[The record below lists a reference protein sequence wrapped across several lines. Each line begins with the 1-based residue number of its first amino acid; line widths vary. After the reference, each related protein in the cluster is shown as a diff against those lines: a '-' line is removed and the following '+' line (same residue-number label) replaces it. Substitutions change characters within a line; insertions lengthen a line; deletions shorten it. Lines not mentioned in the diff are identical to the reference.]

1 MDDFVKNLIEEV
13 KSQGVFDE
21 FRFNCCLAD
30 VDTKPAY
37 QNVRNRVETAVND
50 FLAKQRWT
58 PDTNKVQLRE
68 RLRKHLLDSDVLE
81 KGVDQIVDQVVNPKV
96 ATIFEPKIE
105 SIAYK
110 YLGITPPPPPTSA
123 PPPRPTLLPAPPLP
137 PYAGHMNGSSLLN
150 VQTSASLLPTDL
162 EQISPDSDRGTV
174 QSDGKDDSKE
184 DDLPP
189 GVDDRNFDDDTSP
202 SFEPLSEDKPAASKD
217 DLNNGSLNTMD
228 SVNGASQA
236 SQLSQVSSDSRLTM
250 ASFSESVVDGRQP
263 TPTSNSVEL
272 TPNMAANISEEAQMP
287 KFSENSNDASGG
299 DHCSR
304 PLHFD
309 IKQDAITFEGT
320 ERRNSVSENTNGG
333 SQAMSIEEAIMS
345 EVKAN
350 IEDASNASIE
360 PATPREL
367 EQSAPPSF
375 HAFPMPQPPPTP
387 PPPPQAPPPAPEEPP
402 PAPKTPPPAPKTPPP
417 APELAA
423 PEAAAPPAPQ
433 EPPPVPEVA
442 PPAPESPPPE
452 PETTEL
458 PRAPLIINESVSEAI
473 AQELSPKENKIP
485 EAESNGS
492 EIVRQESPLA
502 PTTATDKVEEVK
514 EDVAVKLSPLD
525 DFEAPKEDVTKSL
538 SSQSKSN
545 SKDKD
550 KERDRRHHT
559 SNSDDKQRR
568 KSREPKDRD
577 ADRNRHKS
585 QSKHSSSSSSKHSS
599 SHSSSKHKSSSSSSA
614 QKDKSSSS
622 TSSSRSHRESSSSKR
637 SASTSSSRHENSSSH
652 KKHKSSSSSSR
663 SDRDKER
670 SKDGQ
675 SQSHRSHHSSSSS
688 GTSSKKRDHE
698 RSRDRDRNK
707 STSSTNSTSA
717 APPVVQDDHN
727 EIKAK
732 LLKRRS
738 SDSNDEG
745 KPPPSSGGAA
755 PLTPLPEPSTINE
768 KADAPVQYGENSNGN
783 TNGGSN
789 GATDSAAILSMGSS
803 VINVSDILQQSTTS
817 FIELCAAGS
826 GSQSKKDAEQ
836 VGKESEEKPVSETM
850 ETESTPTESEE
861 SAAKEEEQK
870 LDEELV
876 KVESVEKVENSPVE
890 EVCKEADEISID
902 LKQMEQSPTDSEDSQ
917 IAEKEIAEETTTEEV
932 SSLERPDSGDSQVA
946 EEALTEEA
954 SSLETPATL
963 DEKQEIA
970 AESSEQSE
978 TPTETQTGD
987 VLHFEQNTEEFKAR
1001 LELINQLIPSMET
1014 LLNELSDSL
1023 PKELVD
1029 VRSLRQTKSKRR
1041 LNSGEVGHRD
1051 SAESES
1057 QESMRETTPPQSIDP
1072 SSSSSSGSP
1081 VKRLRRNEPKPSPTP
1096 SDGSINSKENE
1107 AIEKQEL
1114 DGGVSAKRLSQKLCQ
1129 QQRYTNDDL
1138 YKPRP
1143 VLSQRSRR
1151 RGLDAIL

>member
-1 MDDFVKNLIEEV
+1 MTVDNDNPFGRKQFAAHGNSIENTMDDFVKNLIEEV

-37 QNVRNRVETAVND
+37 QNVRNRVETAVQD

-110 YLGITPPPPPTSA
+110 YLGITPPPPPTIA

-150 VQTSASLLPTDL
+150 VETSAGLLPTDL

-202 SFEPLSEDKPAASKD
+202 SFEPLSEDKPANKD
-217 DLNNGSLNTMD
+217 DLNNGSLNTLD

-236 SQLSQVSSDSRLTM
+236 SQLSQVSSDSRLTI
-250 ASFSESVVDGRQP
+250 ASYTESVVDGRQP

-299 DHCSR
+299 NHCSR

-333 SQAMSIEEAIMS
+333 SQALSIEDAIMS

-360 PATPREL
+360 PVPAHEL
-367 EQSAPPSF
+367 EPVEQPSPPKIE
-375 HAFPMPQPPPTP
+375 AFSMPQPPQTPPP
-387 PPPPQAPPPAPEEPP
+387 PPPPQAPPPAPETPP
-402 PAPKTPPPAPKTPPP
+402 PAPKTPPPPQAPPPAPEAPPPAPKTPPP
-417 APELAA
+417 APEAA
-423 PEAAAPPAPQ
+423 PT
-433 EPPPVPEVA
+433 
-442 PPAPESPPPE
+442 APESPPPE
-452 PETTEL
+452 SEAPPTKPKTTEL
-458 PRAPLIINESVSEAI
+458 TAAPEISIGSFSEAI
-473 AQELSPKENKIP
+473 AQDSSLKINKIP

-492 EIVRQESPLA
+492 EIVRQESPLLPA
-502 PTTATDKVEEVK
+502 PATDKVEEVK
-514 EDVAVKLSPLD
+514 EDVAVKLPPPN
-525 DFEAPKEDVTKSL
+525 ETPKEDATKTL
-538 SSQSKSN
+538 TFASSQSKSN

-559 SNSDDKQRR
+559 SSSDDKQRR

-585 QSKHSSSSSSKHSS
+585 QSQSKHSSSSSSKHSS
-599 SHSSSKHKSSSSSSA
+599 SHSSSKHKNSSSSSA

-622 TSSSRSHRESSSSKR
+622 TSSSRTHRESSSSKR
-637 SASTSSSRHENSSSH
+637 SASTSSSRHETSSSN

-675 SQSHRSHHSSSSS
+675 SQSHRSHQSSSSS
-688 GTSSKKRDHE
+688 GSSSKKKEHE

-717 APPVVQDDHN
+717 ATPIVQDDHN

-732 LLKRRS
+732 LQKRRS

-745 KPPPSSGGAA
+745 KPPPSSGGASHIA
-755 PLTPLPEPSTINE
+755 PLTDPSTANE
-768 KADAPVQYGENSNGN
+768 KTDAPVQYGDNSNGN

-789 GATDSAAILSMGSS
+789 GATDSAVILSMGSS

-826 GSQSKKDAEQ
+826 GSQSKKDADQ
-836 VGKESEEKPVSETM
+836 VEKEPEDKALSEAM
-850 ETESTPTESEE
+850 ETESTPAE
-861 SAAKEEEQK
+861 SAKEDEQK
-870 LDEELV
+870 KLNEELV
-876 KVESVEKVENSPVE
+876 KVESVQEAPVPVPVTEK
-890 EVCKEADEISID
+890 VCKEADEISID
-902 LKQMEQSPTDSEDSQ
+902 LKQMEKSPTDSEDSQ
-917 IAEKEIAEETTTEEV
+917 IADKV
-932 SSLERPDSGDSQVA
+932 S
-946 EEALTEEA
+946 EEAATEEA
-954 SSLETPATL
+954 NSLETPDSLA
-963 DEKQEIA
+963 EKQQIS
-970 AESSEQSE
+970 AESSE
-978 TPTETQTGD
+978 TPTETETGD
-987 VLHFEQNTEEFKAR
+987 VTCFEHNTDEFKAR
-1001 LELINQLIPSMET
+1001 LELINVLIADRDA
-1014 LLNELSDSL
+1014 LLNKLSDEI
-1023 PKELVD
+1023 PKHVID
-1029 VRSLRQTKSKRR
+1029 VRALRRTKSKRR
-1041 LNSGEVGHRD
+1041 LDGGAAGHRD
-1051 SAESES
+1051 GDSESES
-1057 QESMRETTPPQSIDP
+1057 QKKMRETTPPQLIDP

-1081 VKRLRRNEPKPSPTP
+1081 VKRLRRNEPKASPTP

-1107 AIEKQEL
+1107 AIEKQE
-1114 DGGVSAKRLSQKLCQ
+1114 
-1129 QQRYTNDDL
+1129 
-1138 YKPRP
+1138 P
-1143 VLSQRSRR
+1143 VQS
-1151 RGLDAIL
+1151 

>member
-110 YLGITPPPPPTSA
+110 YLGITPPTPPTIA

-150 VQTSASLLPTDL
+150 VQTTSASLLPTDL

-174 QSDGKDDSKE
+174 HFDGKDDSKD

-189 GVDDRNFDDDTSP
+189 GVDDRNYDDDTSP
-202 SFEPLSEDKPAASKD
+202 SFEPLSEDKPTANKE
-217 DLNNGSLNTMD
+217 DLNNGSLNTLD

-236 SQLSQVSSDSRLTM
+236 SQLSQVSSDSRLTI
-250 ASFSESVVDGRQP
+250 ASFSESVVDGQQP

-287 KFSENSNDASGG
+287 KFNENSNDAASGR

-320 ERRNSVSENTNGG
+320 ERRNSVSENTNGA
-333 SQAMSIEEAIMS
+333 SQALSIEDAIMS
-345 EVKAN
+345 ELKAN
-350 IEDASNASIE
+350 IEDASNISIE
-360 PATPREL
+360 PLSVPALEPREQPAL
-367 EQSAPPSF
+367 PKIE
-375 HAFPMPQPPPTP
+375 AFSMPQPPQTP
-387 PPPPQAPPPAPEEPP
+387 PPPPPPAPE
-402 PAPKTPPPAPKTPPP
+402 TPPP
-417 APELAA
+417 APET
-423 PEAAAPPAPQ
+423 P
-433 EPPPVPEVA
+433 
-442 PPAPESPPPE
+442 PPAPEAPPPE
-452 PETTEL
+452 PEAPPPEPKTAPPEL
-458 PRAPLIINESVSEAI
+458 EAPPPEPEATPLEPVPLQFASEAPTSPPEDAAPEPETPTPPPAPENSI
-473 AQELSPKENKIP
+473 GSFSEAVAQDTTPKIDKIP

-492 EIVRQESPLA
+492 EIERQESPLPLA
-502 PTTATDKVEEVK
+502 SATHQVEEVK
-514 EDVAVKLSPLD
+514 EDVAAKLPPPD
-525 DFEAPKEDVTKSL
+525 DVETTKDDATKTQTSA
-538 SSQSKSN
+538 SSQSKSS

-550 KERDRRHHT
+550 KERDGRHHS

-585 QSKHSSSSSSKHSS
+585 QSKHSSSSSSKQSS
-599 SHSSSKHKSSSSSSA
+599 SHSHSSSKHKSSSSSSS

-622 TSSSRSHRESSSSKR
+622 TSSSRTHRESSSSKR
-637 SASTSSSRHENSSSH
+637 SASTSSSRHDTSSSH

-663 SDRDKER
+663 SDRDKEK

-675 SQSHRSHHSSSSS
+675 SQSHRSHQSGSSS
-688 GTSSKKRDHE
+688 GSSSKKRDHE

-707 STSSTNSTSA
+707 STASTNSTSA
-717 APPVVQDDHN
+717 APPVVQDDHS

-732 LLKRRS
+732 LQKRRS

-745 KPPPSSGGAA
+745 KPPPSSVA
-755 PLTPLPEPSTINE
+755 TPLPDPGTANE
-768 KADAPVQYGENSNGN
+768 KTDAPVQYGNNSNGN

-789 GATDSAAILSMGSS
+789 GATDSAGILSMCSS
-803 VINVSDILQQSTTS
+803 VVNVSDILQQSTTS
-817 FIELCAAGS
+817 FIELCAPAS
-826 GSQSKKDAEQ
+826 GSQPKKDADQ
-836 VGKESEEKPVSETM
+836 VEKEPEDVTRSEPM
-850 ETESTPTESEE
+850 ETELTPAEP
-861 SAAKEEEQK
+861 AKEEEQQ
-870 LDEELV
+870 LDIELG
-876 KVESVEKVENSPVE
+876 KDSPVD

-902 LKQMEQSPTDSEDSQ
+902 LKQMEEPPIDSEGSQ
-917 IAEKEIAEETTTEEV
+917 IAEKV
-932 SSLERPDSGDSQVA
+932 SEAASATSLENQTDSLA
-946 EEALTEEA
+946 
-954 SSLETPATL
+954 
-963 DEKQEIA
+963 EKQPIS
-970 AESSEQSE
+970 AESSKQNNE
-978 TPTETQTGD
+978 TETETEAGD
-987 VLHFEQNTEEFKAR
+987 TIHFEPNTEEFKAR
-1001 LELINQLIPSMET
+1001 LELINRLIEERDT
-1014 LLNELSDSL
+1014 LLNDLSDEM
-1023 PKELVD
+1023 PKQLVD
-1029 VRSLRQTKSKRR
+1029 VRVLRRTKSKRSLDGGDER
-1041 LNSGEVGHRD
+1041 HEK
-1051 SAESES
+1051 
-1057 QESMRETTPPQSIDP
+1057 MRETTPPQHITAS

-1081 VKRLRRNEPKPSPTP
+1081 VKRLRRNEPKASPTP

-1107 AIEKQEL
+1107 AIEKQES
-1114 DGGVSAKRLSQKLCQ
+1114 DQGVSAKRLSQKLCQ

-1151 RGLDAIL
+1151 RGLDSIL